1 MPAWPTSL
9 TVLLLASAGVNL
21 TAYNGALLSG
31 LSNGGVVMG
40 TGADYMTAI
49 AAELR

>member
-1 MPAWPTSL
+1 VAAAHPHASL
-9 TVLLLASAGVNL
+9 LHSLSAGVNL